1 MGTVPAAA
9 RELSGALAE
18 EQRDMAV
25 ISPLVN
31 DLSQWANVP
40 PGEDVSFALLRGDWK
55 LSFVRN
61 VDTFSIVGTGLHKVA
76 LTRMEEL
83 FMSFS
88 GKRKACARARARASA
103 RVLAR
108 SYLRRARARGA
119 LVPRSLAQFRTVL
132 TTEILRVIG

>member
-31 DLSQWANVP
+31 ALPQWANVP
-40 PGEDVSFALLRGDWK
+40 PGEDVRFALLRGDWK

-88 GKRKACARARARASA
+88 GKRKARARAALSFPALSRSSA
-103 RVLAR
+103 RCSRRKFSASSGER
-108 SYLRRARARGA
+108 PPRARESAGA
-119 LVPRSLAQFRTVL
+119 AMF
-132 TTEILRVIG
+132 